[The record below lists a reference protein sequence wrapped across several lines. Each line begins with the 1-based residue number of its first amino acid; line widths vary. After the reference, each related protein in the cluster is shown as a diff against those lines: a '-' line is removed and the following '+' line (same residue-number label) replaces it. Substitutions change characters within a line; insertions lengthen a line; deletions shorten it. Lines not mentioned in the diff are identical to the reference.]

1 MNEAIAAIGQVA
13 LAPSTGAEATAA
25 LPTSAEIGRFQ
36 IALGEPATAADA
48 GRFAA
53 MIGRMDSAYESM
65 SARLGA
71 GTGLGRAPVT
81 HGDGLDRLFD
91 ASQRIHAA
99 AIDVSLWAMQVN
111 MVTTLASKSTQGFQT
126 LLNNQGA

>member
-1 MNEAIAAIGQVA
+1 MNEAIAAVGHI
-13 LAPSTGAEATAA
+13 APASQTTGETTVA

-36 IALGEPATAADA
+36 IAIGEPAASSDP

-53 MIGRMDSAYESM
+53 MVGRMDSAYEAV
-65 SARLGA
+65 SARLDIGIGA
-71 GTGLGRAPVT
+71 SGAPAAQ
-81 HGDGLDRLFD
+81 GNGLDGLFD

-126 LLNNQGA
+126 LLNNQGG